1 MKAAQEGCGLI
12 GRQEAGDVSGRSG
25 PVLFGGCFRCQ
36 GVDPFKNFSVSN
48 DLAATLLLIQR
59 HRQTL
64 LVTVALVAD
73 K

>member
-1 MKAAQEGCGLI
+1 
-12 GRQEAGDVSGRSG
+12 
-25 PVLFGGCFRCQ
+25 VLFGGCFRCQ